1 MLQGRVCVC
10 PRVRIYCA
18 FLGPDPS
25 SVGLMPTEARGNYLP
40 EPAYLRYTKTYH
52 SHQPFESTRHAGNY
66 FVPISILNTA
76 HFYFFVAQVMSN
88 YLTTGV
94 LKKCL

>member
-52 SHQPFESTRHAGNY
+52 SHQPLESIRHAGYY

-76 HFYFFVAQVMSN
+76 HFYFLLHKLRQI
-88 YLTTGV
+88 T
-94 LKKCL
+94 